1 MKTQV
6 LTHMNAQEKDVGWN
20 ARASMSLRRQE
31 GSFKK
36 TAKGTYKELKEMK
49 ENRGVLFH

>member
-20 ARASMSLRRQE
+20 AKASMSLRRQK
-31 GSFKK
+31 GSLKK
-36 TAKGTYKELKEMK
+36 TANGAYKELKEMN
-49 ENRGVLFH
+49 ENRGVLLH

>member
-6 LTHMNAQEKDVGWN
+6 LTHTNAQEKDVGWN

-36 TAKGTYKELKEMK
+36 TAEDAYKELKEMN
-49 ENRGVLFH
+49 ENRGVLLH

>member
-6 LTHMNAQEKDVGWN
+6 LTHTNAQEKDVGWN
-20 ARASMSLRRQE
+20 ARASMSLRRRE

-36 TAKGTYKELKEMK
+36 TAEDTYKELKEMN
-49 ENRGVLFH
+49 ENQGVLLH